1 MLLYPLRSLLVLP
14 RLAVS
19 GLTVIPASAPRLLA
33 VDVAFIWSPLTFS
46 LTGILGCFPSAPWRA
61 TTIA

>member
-1 MLLYPLRSLLVLP
+1 MLLSPLRSSIVLP

-19 GLTVIPASAPRLLA
+19 GFTVIPASAPRLLA
-33 VDVAFIWSPLTFS
+33 FDVAFTWSPLTFS
-46 LTGILGCFPSAPWRA
+46 LTGILGRLPSAPWPA